1 MTLADLLIKIGI
13 EGADKVK
20 STLKDIGTEG
30 GRAEK
35 STSKLEDSLS
45 KFSNL
50 PGPLGEVA
58 GKLSDI
64 KGTAG
69 DAKDGVNLAKGA
81 VTELGGAASLV
92 VPILATVG
100 VGLLALAGIGAT
112 IKFADQIDDLGDLAE
127 KLGYSA
133 TQTQIFK
140 QQLESGGTS
149 LEAYASAQQRVALA
163 VSKTGDEGSKASE
176 ALKRMGV
183 NFDSSTS
190 IAEVAT
196 RTAAA
201 YQAKLAEGNV
211 TAQDAADIQLI
222 LGKSYRESIQAINLM
237 ETAQERLNY
246 FQLVGIGISADGT
259 KAASDLEAANNN
271 LATTMTAVGSIL
283 VGEVVPP
290 FAAFIQQLSDSYT
303 EGGILAGVVGLLR
316 VAFQAILVP
325 IRAVFLAIIGV
336 DTAVQIFGKTI
347 GAVMAA
353 IGTQSRAPLEE
364 LANDIDRITLRA
376 TERIR
381 TINQFGKDSGIVDD
395 PKTPTVAAGTPTV
408 AAGTPA
414 DDGEK
419 ERDSLRK
426 KALQDLLQAKKQLL
440 SLEEKLGDQML
451 ASLGKD
457 VDSVK
462 FNRELN
468 DILSRRV
475 DLSNSEKDS
484 IREKL
489 NAQRE
494 ATKSNEIYG
503 KSSAIIKE
511 ELEKQVEKSIQLSV
525 ADADRVKL
533 SEKLTKAIDD
543 YRNKAK
549 SVLPETL
556 ATMEAQKAQT
566 LSQYDQNKAVAD
578 QQKMAQLVTKEY
590 ERQSDLVSQIIQKNQ
605 EAIRTAQSEFD
616 NRNKTRKERDGES
629 FRDKIV
635 GPLNASIN
643 VAETEISQKKAKGVK
658 TDEDSA
664 YIDAR
669 MKRIAELKESI
680 ALAEASVNQI
690 LSARDAAEKSIDEG
704 ITRGITRSLD
714 QLPTLAEGVTNV
726 LTTTTK
732 GLEDGL
738 FNLFTKGEFDIK
750 SFFSMLI
757 NEIAKLFIQ
766 LTIIKPML
774 DYFRASL
781 TGGSLLGGLLGGGS
795 AAAGATVFSG
805 TASAATFA
813 ANGAAYQQ
821 GVKMYASGDVF
832 NSPTM
837 FNSNKGLGI
846 LGEAGPEAIM
856 PLKRGMDGKLGIAN
870 VGGSSSSGLVI
881 QGGINVTVQG
891 GNTNEQTGDVVS
903 KKIME
908 MMKGV
913 ARQEIM
919 GARRVGGSLNP
930 I

>member
-30 GRAEK
+30 GKAEK
-35 STSKLEDSLS
+35 STSKLEDSLA
-45 KFSNL
+45 KFSSL

-140 QQLESGGTS
+140 QQLESAGTS
-149 LEAYASAQQRVALA
+149 IEAYTSAQQRVALA

-222 LGKSYRESIQAINLM
+222 LGKSYRESILAIGEM
-237 ETAQERLNY
+237 EKAQERLNY
-246 FQLVGIGISADGT
+246 FQLVGIGISADGQA
-259 KAASDLEAANNN
+259 AASKLEAANNN
-271 LATTMTAVGSIL
+271 LGTTMTAVGSIL

-303 EGGILAGVVGLLR
+303 EGGILAGVVGLIR
-316 VAFQAILVP
+316 VAFQAILIP
-325 IRAVFLAIIGV
+325 IRTVLLALVGV
-336 DTAVQIFGKTI
+336 DTAVQMFGKTV

-353 IGTQSRAPLEE
+353 IGTQSRAPLDA
-364 LANDIDRITLRA
+364 LANDLDRIANRA
-376 TERIR
+376 ADRVNEIK
-381 TINQFGKDSGIVDD
+381 NLGFDSGVIEG
-395 PKTPTVAAGTPTV
+395 PKSPTV

-556 ATMEAQKAQT
+556 ATMEAQKEQT
-566 LSQYDQNKAVAD
+566 LNQYDQNKAVAD

-795 AAAGATVFSG
+795 AAASSTLFSG
-805 TASAATFA
+805 AASTATFA